1 MPIFADV
8 QSLDT
13 LIQILVSR
21 IKRTFGVDLILGI
34 ESRGFLFGPLLAHSL
49 KLPFVPVRKKGKL
62 PGKVLSMEY
71 ELEYGSDT
79 LELQANCLPSGSR
92 CLLVD
97 DLIATGGSLNA
108 TMKMVEKGGA
118 IVAGCAVII
127 ELEKLGG
134 RKKLGDTPLITLY
147 TY

>member
-1 MPIFADV
+1 MPILADV
-8 QSLDT
+8 NSLDA
-13 LIQILVSR
+13 LVR
-21 IKRTFGVDLILGI
+21 IMLSKINRSLKVDLILGI

-62 PGKVLSMEY
+62 PGEVLSMTY
-71 ELEYGSDT
+71 ELEYGTDT
-79 LELQANCLPSGSR
+79 LEIQANCLPPGSR

-108 TMKMVEKGGA
+108 TIKLVKKGGA
-118 IVAGCAVII
+118 IVAGCAVVI
-127 ELEKLGG
+127 ELEKLEG
-134 RKKLGDTPLITLY
+134 RKRLGDIPLITMY